1 MYEEGG
7 GFIHR
12 RLNIFEE
19 FFHKPKCR
27 PDRCSNMNIFLPKRK
42 NNNLLINTGTKYFPE
57 FYQLMRMGE
66 VDPCLAGGSC
76 GRCEC
81 AGCAKVC
88 KGVPIES
95 SPFSIYALWGRPQEW
110 ICSLF
115 AMQKMKLEMLQNIFC
130 SFKLGIGRVLCFAC
144 GCYVLLLHNWLCAI
158 VLCAEWISVCVWK
171 E

>member
-88 KGVPIES
+88 KGVQRCADREQ
-95 SPFSIYALWGRPQEW
+95 SIFNLRTLRETPGMD
-110 ICSLF
+110 L
-115 AMQKMKLEMLQNIFC
+115 
-130 SFKLGIGRVLCFAC
+130 
-144 GCYVLLLHNWLCAI
+144 
-158 VLCAEWISVCVWK
+158 
-171 E
+171 